1 MSTSKE
7 VFALRREG
15 MLDDAYAMA
24 IDVVHLDPH
33 DEWNIKALAWC
44 LYDLIK
50 RSVAQKDSIATSK
63 YATHLSQIH
72 IDEYD
77 DVLFKSV
84 NHALVLANPEKQ
96 IIRDAKEKSQN
107 GNHIE
112 ALRLYREAHI
122 KFPDD
127 ISVNEQFAWELQ
139 KEGKLIFEAE
149 KVNVLDARKLLA
161 EYIKLKNERPS
172 RLHSLFLKYANKIID
187 SQEFN
192 LVSFAKLW
200 DLNNLT
206 SEDFEPFVKDGN
218 TYPCIAEKIIQHT
231 SKLILEKKMAQE
243 VEYILPFV
251 DKGINTFKDNI
262 WLPYYKAKLLHLVN
276 RNEEAIEFL
285 IPVVKEKIT
294 EYWVWSLLG
303 DLVVGE
309 DKEKALSCYCKSLL
323 CKAEV
328 KFLASV
334 RLKIA
339 QLLIQKELWKEAKCE
354 IITIINSK
362 EQGAFIPDILVT
374 YQQNDWYKSSDE
386 KRNNIDFYNSNKQQ
400 AEEFIFHALPWYN
413 GSLGDTFTV
422 PERPDKPRRKL
433 FIKLQNET
441 IETIVSDRKFNT
453 SKNYKVGESIKI
465 KGEYDKEKS
474 FQVYLLEK
482 RNAIENWDIFDWCQ
496 GNIVREINKE
506 DQTRNAWVVSVKMLD
521 QLKEGIIKVKSIIPR
536 INLEEGLPVFV
547 RYYQK
552 GNKSSSSRPIRNVGD
567 QEEKIHILSISER
580 KEGQFWDTYPNHVG
594 IVDHVNTEK
603 GIVHFIVNTKING
616 TIAVN
621 KIADK
626 LEIGTK
632 LLLKLKEVKKANNS
646 YFTVLTCSVTE
657 QETTYKIIKTFSGS
671 INISGSFGFVDDVFI
686 ESSLFQING
695 IEDNDLVKGNS
706 IINFNKRKGT
716 WGWKAFE
723 IH

>member
-1 MSTSKE
+1 MSSSKE

-15 MLDDAYAMA
+15 LLDDAYEMA
-24 IDVVHLDPH
+24 IEVVQFDPH

-50 RSVAQKDSIATSK
+50 RSVAQKDSIATTK
-63 YATHLSQIH
+63 YAAHLSQIQ

-96 IIRDAKEKSQN
+96 IIRDAKENSQN
-107 GNHIE
+107 GNHVE
-112 ALRLYREAHI
+112 ALRLYREALI

-127 ISVNEQFAWELQ
+127 ISLNEQFAWELQ
-139 KEGKLIFEAE
+139 KEGKLIFESE

-161 EYIKLKNERPS
+161 EYIILKNERPS
-172 RLHSLFLKYANKIID
+172 RLHSLFLKFANKIID

-206 SEDFEPFVKDGN
+206 SEDFEPFIKDGN
-218 TYPCIAEKIIQHT
+218 TYPCIAEKIIQHA

-243 VEYILPFV
+243 VENILPFV

-303 DLVVGE
+303 DLVVGD

-328 KFLASV
+328 KFSASV
-334 RLKIA
+334 RLKFA
-339 QLLIQKELWKEAKCE
+339 QLLIQKELWKEAKYE
-354 IITIINSK
+354 INSIVNSK

-374 YQQNDWYKSSDE
+374 YQQNNWFKSADE
-386 KRNNIDFYNSNKQQ
+386 KRNNIDFYNSNKQL
-400 AEEFIFHALPWYN
+400 AEEFIFHALPWYD

-453 SKNYKVGESIKI
+453 SRNYKVGDSIKI
-465 KGEYDKEKS
+465 KGEFDKEKS

-482 RNAIENWDIFDWCQ
+482 RNAVENWDIFDWCQ
-496 GNIVREINKE
+496 GNMVRIINIDDPNK
-506 DQTRNAWVVSVKMLD
+506 TAWVVSVKISD
-521 QLKEGIIKVKSIIPR
+521 KLKECIIDVKSIIPR
-536 INLEEGLPVFV
+536 ITIEEGLPVFIK
-547 RYYQK
+547 YYQK
-552 GNKSSSSRPIRNVGD
+552 ANKNSFTLQRLNIGT
-567 QEEKIHILSISER
+567 QEEKIKILSVAER
-580 KEGQFWDTYPNHVG
+580 KDGQMWDTYPNYVG
-594 IVDHVNTEK
+594 IVDHVNSEK

-616 TIAVN
+616 IIGVD
-621 KIADK
+621 KIAEK

-632 LLLKLKEVKKANNS
+632 LLIKLKEVKKENDA
-646 YFTVLTCSVTE
+646 YFTVLTSSVTE
-657 QETTYKIIKTFSGS
+657 QEPTYKIIKTFSGS
-671 INISGSFGFVDDVFI
+671 INTTGSFGFVDDVFI
-686 ESSLFQING
+686 DGSLIDIKN
-695 IEDNDLVKGNS
+695 IEEDEFVSGKA
-706 IINFNKRKGT
+706 IISFNKKKGI
-716 WGWKAFE
+716 WGWKAIE
-723 IH
+723 ID